1 MWSMDKLKKLKDL
14 DKDDMLGVLGLE
26 TRRSAGDWVLPAV
39 GFFGLGLLVGAGLGL
54 MLAPKSGADLRG
66 DLRTRL
72 HRDGHSAGDLS
83 EPAAATDQAAKPS

>member
-1 MWSMDKLKKLKDL
+1 MWNMEKLKKLKDL

-26 TRRSAGDWVLPAV
+26 TRRGAADWVLPAV

-72 HRDGHSAGDLS
+72 HRDGTASADLG
-83 EPAAATDQAAKPS
+83 EAAGAMDQASKPS

>member
-26 TRRSAGDWVLPAV
+26 TRRGAGDWVLPAV

-54 MLAPKSGADLRG
+54 MLAPKSGTELRG

-72 HRDGHSAGDLS
+72 HRDGHAAGDLAQ
-83 EPAAATDQAAKPS
+83 AAQATDQATKPS